1 MSLLRGSIVAIVT
14 PMKGGAAVQSALDD
28 ECFAKLINYHVE
40 CGTRAI
46 VAAGTTGESATLT
59 FEEHCS
65 VIERAVE
72 FSDGRIPIIAGTGAN
87 STHEAL
93 ILTKEAKKIGADA
106 ALIVTPYYNKPTQE
120 GLWRHY
126 ALLADEVNIPQ
137 ILYNVPSRTACDLLP
152 ETVAKL
158 SSLENIIG
166 IKEAT
171 GDLSRVREIKEN
183 CGLDFLLFSGDDLTA
198 RDFMLEGG
206 DGVISVTAN
215 VAPKEMSEMCEAAL
229 TGKKTEAEGIDELLV
244 GLHKDLFLE
253 ANPIPVK
260 WAVGKQGLIEDG
272 IRLPLTPFSERFKSK
287 LLASMEVAGSI

>member
-171 GDLSRVREIKEN
+171 GDLSRVREIKKN

>member
-40 CGTRAI
+40 HGTRAI

>member
-14 PMKGGAAVQSALDD
+14 PMEGGVALQSSLDN
-28 ECFAKLINYHVE
+28 ECFEKLINYHIRN
-40 CGTRAI
+40 GTRAI

-59 FEEHCS
+59 FDEHCR
-65 VIERAVE
+65 VIERAVV

-93 ILTKEAKKIGADA
+93 MLTKEAKKIGADA

-120 GLWRHY
+120 GLLCHHR
-126 ALLADEVNIPQ
+126 LLAEEVKIPQ

-152 ETVAKL
+152 ETVARL
-158 SSLENIIG
+158 ASLENIIG

-171 GDLSRVREIKEN
+171 GDLSRVREIKEK
-183 CGLDFLLFSGDDLTA
+183 CGPNFLLFSGDDLTA
-198 RDFMLEGG
+198 RDFILEGG

-215 VAPKEMSEMCEAAL
+215 VAPREMSKMCETAL
-229 TGKKTEAEGIDELLV
+229 AGKKKESQEIDELLV
-244 GLHKDLFLE
+244 GLHRDLFLE

-260 WAVGKQGLIEDG
+260 WAVGKQGLIKDG
-272 IRLPLTPFSERFKSK
+272 IRLPLTQLSEKFKGK
-287 LLASMEVAGSI
+287 VLASMEVAGSI

>member
-14 PMKGGAAVQSALDD
+14 PMKGGVAVQSTLDD
-28 ECFAKLINYHVE
+28 GCFAKLIDYHVE
-40 CGTRAI
+40 RGTRAI

-59 FEEHCS
+59 FEEHCR

-72 FSDGRIPIIAGTGAN
+72 FSDGRIPVIAGTGAN

-93 ILTKEAKKIGADA
+93 MLTKEAKKLGADA

-120 GLWRHY
+120 GLWQHH
-126 ALLADEVNIPQ
+126 ALLAEEVKIPQ

-158 SSLENIIG
+158 SSLENIVG

-171 GDLSRVREIKEN
+171 GDLSRVKELKLN
-183 CGLDFLLFSGDDLTA
+183 CGSDFLLFSGDDLTA

-229 TGKKTEAEGIDELLV
+229 AGKKTEAEEIDELLV

-272 IRLPLTPFSERFKSK
+272 IRLPLTQFSEKFKSK